1 MKATGIV
8 RRIDDLGRVVI
19 PKEIRRT
26 LRIREGDP
34 LEIFVDRDGE
44 VILKKYSPISELG
57 DFAKEYADALF
68 DSLGHSILICD
79 RDTYIAVSGSSKKEY
94 LNKSISDLLE
104 RTMDQRNSVL
114 EDSKK
119 EIQLVDGID
128 DDVSAY
134 TIAPIVAN
142 GDPIG
147 AVVLFSKERSMGE
160 VEHKAAEKAA
170 GFLAR
175 QMEH

>member
-1 MKATGIV
+1 
-8 RRIDDLGRVVI
+8 
-19 PKEIRRT
+19 
-26 LRIREGDP
+26 
-34 LEIFVDRDGE
+34 
-44 VILKKYSPISELG
+44 
-57 DFAKEYADALF
+57 
-68 DSLGHSILICD
+68 
-79 RDTYIAVSGSSKKEY
+79 
-94 LNKSISDLLE
+94 
-104 RTMDQRNSVL
+104 MDQRNSVL

-160 VEHKAAEKAA
+160 VEHKAAETAA

>member
-1 MKATGIV
+1 M
-8 RRIDDLGRVVI
+8 
-19 PKEIRRT
+19 
-26 LRIREGDP
+26 RIREGDP

-79 RDTYIAVSGSSKKEY
+79 RDTYIAVSGSSKKKEY

-114 EDSKK
+114 EENKK

-128 DDVSAY
+128 DDVSSY

-147 AVVLFSKERSMGE
+147 AVVLFSKRAFNGRSG
-160 VEHKAAEKAA
+160 A
-170 GFLAR
+170 
-175 QMEH
+175 

>member
-114 EDSKK
+114 EENKK

-147 AVVLFSKERSMGE
+147 AVVLFSKE
-160 VEHKAAEKAA
+160 
-170 GFLAR
+170 
-175 QMEH
+175 

>member
-1 MKATGIV
+1 MI
-8 RRIDDLGRVVI
+8 RILLY
-19 PKEIRRT
+19 P
-26 LRIREGDP
+26 
-34 LEIFVDRDGE
+34 
-44 VILKKYSPISELG
+44 
-57 DFAKEYADALF
+57 
-68 DSLGHSILICD
+68 
-79 RDTYIAVSGSSKKEY
+79 AVQKEY

-147 AVVLFSKERSMGE
+147 AVVLFLKS
-160 VEHKAAEKAA
+160 VQWEKWSIKRQKRQ
-170 GFLAR
+170 LAS
-175 QMEH
+175 

>member
-1 MKATGIV
+1 
-8 RRIDDLGRVVI
+8 
-19 PKEIRRT
+19 
-26 LRIREGDP
+26 
-34 LEIFVDRDGE
+34 
-44 VILKKYSPISELG
+44 
-57 DFAKEYADALF
+57 
-68 DSLGHSILICD
+68 
-79 RDTYIAVSGSSKKEY
+79 
-94 LNKSISDLLE
+94 
-104 RTMDQRNSVL
+104 MDQRNSVL

-160 VEHKAAEKAA
+160 VEHKAAETADWLLSPSNGTLGLIILYHLDKKKEC
-170 GFLAR
+170 R
-175 QMEH
+175 

>member
-1 MKATGIV
+1 
-8 RRIDDLGRVVI
+8 
-19 PKEIRRT
+19 
-26 LRIREGDP
+26 
-34 LEIFVDRDGE
+34 
-44 VILKKYSPISELG
+44 
-57 DFAKEYADALF
+57 
-68 DSLGHSILICD
+68 
-79 RDTYIAVSGSSKKEY
+79 
-94 LNKSISDLLE
+94 
-104 RTMDQRNSVL
+104 MDQRNSVL
-114 EDSKK
+114 EESKK

-160 VEHKAAEKAA
+160 VEHKAAETAA
-170 GFLAR
+170 RFLAR